1 MLLCMVIG
9 EEIAKGQKGTSWND
23 ESILSLSWGGGYFVV
38 VYFVKTHWT
47 VPLKWVHV
55 MYLSCKGDL

>member
-23 ESILSLSWGGGYFVV
+23 ESILSLSWGGVYFVV

-47 VPLKWVHV
+47 VPLKCVHV
-55 MYLSCKGDL
+55 LYMSCKGDL